1 MAKKYRTAME
11 AAMAYV
17 LCCIRFAGIKE
28 GGKEHKELIRVY
40 NTISPLPYGYAM
52 TTKDAWCAAFLSA
65 IAKLLGYDKFPFECS
80 CSRMLKKAQDM
91 GLPTWG
97 RGYEPQI
104 GDGLI
109 YDLDKNKAVDH
120 VGVVVWVQDGKAWVV
135 EGNYS
140 NAVKVRCIAI
150 DDPIIYAWI
159 CFDWMEQVDNSNFVD
174 GDRPNIPVEIP
185 EIKEDED
192 MAKDEKIYNS
202 VDEMPEWAQEGVQEM
217 VDARVIEGVGD
228 GQLGMDEKDV
238 RHAMWQWRGLKRICE
253 KLGLPGL
260 K

>member
-11 AAMAYV
+11 AAMAYA

-65 IAKLLGYDKFPFECS
+65 VAKLLGYVKFPFECS

-97 RGYEPQI
+97 RGYEPKI

-120 VGVVVWVQDGKAWVV
+120 VGVVVWVQDGKCWVV

-150 DDPIIYAWI
+150 DDPIVYAWI
-159 CFDWMEQVDNSNFVD
+159 CFDWMEQVDNSNFID
-174 GDRPNIPVEIP
+174 GDRPNIPIEIP
-185 EIKEDED
+185 KNEEGNET
-192 MAKDEKIYNS
+192 EKVIRT
-202 VDEMPEWAQEGVQEM
+202 VDEVPDWAQSEIRILVESGAMKGRGGEEGL
-217 VDARVIEGVGD
+217 D
-228 GQLGMDEKDV
+228 LTEKDV
-238 RHAMWQWRGLKRICE
+238 RLLTIMERRIAGLVGK
-253 KLGLPGL
+253 
-260 K
+260 

>member
-1 MAKKYRTAME
+1 MRKKYMTAME
-11 AAMAYV
+11 AAMAFV

-28 GGKEHKELIRVY
+28 GGKEHKELIRAY

-65 IAKLLGYDKFPFECS
+65 IAKLLGYAKFPFECS

-120 VGVVVWVQDGKAWVV
+120 VGVVVWVQDGKCWVV

-140 NAVKVRCIAI
+140 NTVKIRCIAI
-150 DDPIIYAWI
+150 DDPVIDAWI
-159 CFDWMEQVDNSNFVD
+159 CFDWMEQVDNGNFVD
-174 GDRPNIPVEIP
+174 GDRPNIPIEIP
-185 EIKEDED
+185 EFEEDED
-192 MAKDEKIYNS
+192 MATKDETIYNS
-202 VDEMPEWAQEGVQEM
+202 VDEMPEWAKAEMKALEESGAMKGRGGEEGLDLTE
-217 VDARVIEGVGD
+217 R
-228 GQLGMDEKDV
+228 DV
-238 RHAMWQWRGLKRICE
+238 RLLTIMERRITGLAKE
-253 KLGLPGL
+253 
-260 K
+260 

>member
-40 NTISPLPYGYAM
+40 NTIEPLPYGYTM
-52 TTKDAWCAAFLSA
+52 TAKDPWCAAFLSA
-65 IAKLLGYDKFPFECS
+65 IARMLGYVKFPFECS

-91 GLPTWG
+91 GLPAWG
-97 RGYEPQI
+97 RGYEPKI

-120 VGVVVWVQDGKAWVV
+120 VGIVVWVQDGKAWVV

-150 DDPIIYAWI
+150 DDPIVHAWI
-159 CFDWMEQVDNSNFVD
+159 CFDWMEQVDNSNFID